1 MIDLERR
8 GRGICSLELYD
19 QWGWS
24 SLVGLPVVT
33 SLMTGVDCDGAVD
46 AYSGYLADGVV
57 WGFSMTHNS
66 GTGGAPKY
74 GVVSQMPWV
83 GNLTN
88 PISNLTSNRTEPD
101 QAAVGYYRVS
111 LDSEVIVELAASERA
126 GMYRYTFGNEE
137 EVSNVVVDVSH
148 VLPSYRGFG
157 WSQSYTMG
165 GIEVYEDGHYELNGT
180 YDNGW
185 NIGKFDLVTSRDSDE

>member
-1 MIDLERR
+1 MFPGAVRPVGMVKLGMLPLSDSSCKLTSGPDL
-8 GRGICSLELYD
+8 
-19 QWGWS
+19 
-24 SLVGLPVVT
+24 
-33 SLMTGVDCDGAVD
+33 DGDVD

-88 PISNLTSNRTEPD
+88 PLSNLISNRTEPD
-101 QAAVGYYRVS
+101 QAAIGYYRVS
-111 LDSEVIVELAASERA
+111 LDSDVIVELAASERA
-126 GMYRYTFGNEE
+126 GMYRYTFGQD

-157 WSQSYTMG
+157 WSQSYTSG
-165 GIEVYEDGHYELNGT
+165 GIEVFDDDHYELNGT

-185 NIGKFDLVTSRDSDE
+185 NIGKSPSRHLGIYQVSRC